1 MLMQRG
7 SPSLVSV
14 PSTAISGRSA
24 QSSALAEDGS
34 DMGRAL
40 EPEPVRGLHIH
51 NPQAEDSSIVRPS
64 VTSSDPE
71 KGTSAAPSGR
81 ARGRPRDAGT
91 IPNLAPSSED
101 QNTVLL
107 RLPVGL
113 AQRLLATMSGRNP
126 RGGGGEWAGSE
137 DGRDPEPLP
146 AYEPRAN
153 P

>member
-51 NPQAEDSSIVRPS
+51 NPPAEDGGNARPNA
-64 VTSSDPE
+64 TSSDPE
-71 KGTSAAPSGR
+71 KGTSAAPR

-91 IPNLAPSSED
+91 IPALAPSAED
-101 QNTVLL
+101 SNTVLL

-126 RGGGGEWAGSE
+126 RGGGGEWGGSE

>member
-14 PSTAISGRSA
+14 PSTALLGRSA

-34 DMGRAL
+34 DTNRAL
-40 EPEPVRGLHIH
+40 EPQPGRRLQIH
-51 NPQAEDSSIVRPS
+51 NPPSENGGNARPNA
-64 VTSSDPE
+64 TSSDPE
-71 KGTSAAPSGR
+71 KGTSATPLGR
-81 ARGRPRDAGT
+81 ARSRPRDAGT
-91 IPNLAPSSED
+91 LANLASSSED

-113 AQRLLATMSGRNP
+113 AQRLLATISGRNP
-126 RGGGGEWAGSE
+126 RGGDGEWGGSE

-146 AYEPRAN
+146 AYEPRVD